1 MHQQVQ
7 RARISPLQ
15 VVDQHDQT
23 TRGRRRCQVLGHR
36 LEQRESAHGQGGRG
50 SVGCGQVG
58 RIEVGYERRFAVRFR
73 RVSRGQP
80 AQDLPKRP
88 VRRAPFVGGRPAV
101 ANEHARVSRPI
112 GDLKGQPGL
121 PDTRFTEQQG
131 DLAGTV
137 GRRPQEPV
145 EAAQL
150 IHPTDELNPDVTRH
164 DLRSPTVDDA
174 ILN

>member
-1 MHQQVQ
+1 
-7 RARISPLQ
+7 
-15 VVDQHDQT
+15 
-23 TRGRRRCQVLGHR
+23 
-36 LEQRESAHGQGGRG
+36 
-50 SVGCGQVG
+50 
-58 RIEVGYERRFAVRFR
+58 
-73 RVSRGQP
+73 
-80 AQDLPKRP
+80 
-88 VRRAPFVGGRPAV
+88 V

-112 GDLKGQPGL
+112 GDFKGQPGL